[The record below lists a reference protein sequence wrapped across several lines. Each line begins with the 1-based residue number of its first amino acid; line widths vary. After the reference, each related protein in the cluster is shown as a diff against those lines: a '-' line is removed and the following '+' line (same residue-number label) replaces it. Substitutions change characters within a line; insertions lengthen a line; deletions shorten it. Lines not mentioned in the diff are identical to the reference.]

1 LNGDRLTLAD
11 LPPAIHRKRRSD
23 VRPVKYRRI
32 LLITD
37 LATDSRGV
45 LASIRQAVPG
55 AERLVVLACLP
66 IRKLSWFGHEA
77 PPDME
82 RAANAALDTLRAE
95 ATGVAAT
102 VDVRLAPDPGIEA
115 LDELAASSAIDLLV
129 AGPFSFGASLPLAGI
144 SILTELRK
152 RRSLPVLWVPGNA
165 IPNQA
170 GSAAQR
176 RTTGLVCLAIG
187 RRASVTVAAF
197 LRDHG
202 DPAQHITVL
211 LPDTAV
217 PSDLSAALD
226 VAGIRAAVEL
236 VAATGD
242 LRKQWL
248 DERLRANAIDLLVF
262 ARLPLARL
270 LNPGSTVPCL
280 VLPPPPPVG
289 GPLTELALDGPD
301 LVALGGPLHARFEY
315 AVGIGRRTTIP
326 DQALAFVSGGRVVAE
341 LGYRDGEVQ
350 WSDDGRAQAYGVFRI
365 AGRDASRPLAAVE
378 LELAVLRPGSVP
390 LMLFDAELS
399 DAELSALHGAVAN
412 EAGSRPELLA
422 VRLRPL
428 RSCRSIRARLQAADL
443 PARVVDASVV
453 LDEGAALDVP
463 ELADGVRLART
474 AARMRA
480 AGFPILAIVH
490 RGTQAPSTIGF
501 TALRADEIA
510 ALRGALLPAVALPVE
525 PTSLADRLDLVTGA
539 PVISGNR
546 IEIELDNVQARR
558 WLLAAIGQSVER
570 IHFQTYM
577 AADDD
582 IGRLVEAA
590 LVQAA
595 ARGVTVRLLV
605 DSLHGR
611 HGSLGARNP
620 LLERLG
626 ACPGLELRVGKPIS
640 GVPTLED
647 LKQRDHRKLVVVD
660 NRLAL
665 LGGRNVSHEYY
676 TGFDEV
682 ALGTQSMWREVPWLD
697 AGARIEGP
705 AVTALEH
712 GFLGAWRAAGGEPWP
727 VADCAPAGASAARV
741 VTHFGLRDAHTLDA
755 YLAMIETAKS
765 HIYVV
770 NGFPLILEIQHALLR
785 ALQREVR
792 VRVLTGHLTPT
803 HGDRPFEGPWSSA
816 RTTATAFVHSRVDA
830 LVAAG
835 AEGYQFSVAQR
846 PKWESGLGSVRSHVH
861 AKLMSADGRVCAVG
875 SANMDITAGYWESEL
890 LLVVEDASIA
900 AAVES
905 RVDALIAESTRIDRD
920 DPHWRESARRR
931 EWMRHWPGVL
941 SV

>member
-1 LNGDRLTLAD
+1 M
-11 LPPAIHRKRRSD
+11 
-23 VRPVKYRRI
+23 KYRRI

-37 LATDSRGV
+37 LAADSRGV
-45 LASIRQAVPG
+45 LASIRQTVPG
-55 AERLVVLACLP
+55 AELLVVLACLP
-66 IRKLSWFGHEA
+66 MRKLSWFGHEA

-82 RAANAALDTLRAE
+82 RAAHAALDTLRAE
-95 ATGVAAT
+95 AADVAAT
-102 VDVRLAPDPGIEA
+102 VDVRLAPDPDVEA
-115 LDELAASSAIDLLV
+115 IDEFAAASAIDLLV
-129 AGPFSFGASLPLAGI
+129 AGSFSFGASLPLGGI

-152 RRSLPVLWVPGNA
+152 RRSLPLLWVPGSA
-165 IPNQA
+165 IPDQA
-170 GSAAQR
+170 GPTTQR
-176 RTTGLVCLAIG
+176 RATELVCVAID

-202 DPAQHITVL
+202 DPAQHVTVL
-211 LPDTAV
+211 LPGTAV
-217 PSDLSAALD
+217 PRDLSAALD

-236 VAATGD
+236 VAATGVS
-242 LRKQWL
+242 RTQWIE
-248 DERLRANAIDLLVF
+248 ERIRANAVDLLVF

-270 LNPGSTVPCL
+270 LSSESSVPCL

-289 GPLTELALDGPD
+289 RPLTELALDGPD
-301 LVALGGPLHARFEY
+301 LVALGGPLRTRFEY
-315 AVGIGRRTTIP
+315 AVGIGRRTPVP
-326 DQALAFVSGGRVVAE
+326 DQALALVSGGRVVAK
-341 LGYRDGEVQ
+341 LGARDGETH
-350 WSDDGRAQAYGVFRI
+350 WPDDGRTQTYGVFRI
-365 AGRDASRPLAAVE
+365 EGGDASRPLAAVE

-390 LMLFDAELS
+390 LVLFDAELA
-399 DAELSALHGAVAN
+399 DAELSALQGIAAQ
-412 EAGSRPELLA
+412 ETDSRPELLA
-422 VRLRPL
+422 VRLRPV
-428 RSCRSIRARLQAADL
+428 RSCRSIRARLRAAGQA
-443 PARVVDASVV
+443 ARVVDASVV
-453 LDEGAALDVP
+453 LDEGTALDVS
-463 ELADGVRLART
+463 ELANAVRLARV
-474 AARMRA
+474 AARMRV

-490 RGTQAPSTIGF
+490 RGAQTPSTIGF
-501 TALRADEIA
+501 TALRAAEIVA
-510 ALRGALLPAVALPVE
+510 TRAVSLPAVALPGE
-525 PTSLADRLDLVTGA
+525 PVSLADRLDLMTGT
-539 PVISGNR
+539 PVLAGNR
-546 IEIELDNVQARR
+546 IEIELDNVQARH
-558 WLLAAIGQSVER
+558 WLLAAIDQSVGR

-582 IGRLVEAA
+582 IGRLIEAA

-595 ARGVTVRLLV
+595 ARGVSVRLLV

-611 HGSLGARNP
+611 HGSLGAQNP

-626 ACPGLELRVGKPIS
+626 ACPGVELRVGKPIS

-647 LKQRDHRKLVVVD
+647 LKQRDHRKVVIFD

-682 ALGTQSMWREVPWLD
+682 ALGAQSMWREVPWLD
-697 AGARIEGP
+697 AGARVEGP

-712 GFLGAWRAAGGEPWP
+712 GFLEAWRAAGGEAWP
-727 VADCAPAGASAARV
+727 VAACAPTGSSAARV
-741 VTHFGLRDAHTLDA
+741 VTHHGLRDAHTLDA

-765 HIYVV
+765 HVYVV

-785 ALQREVR
+785 ALERGVR
-792 VRVLTGHLTPT
+792 VCVLTGHLTPT

-816 RTTATAFVHSRVDA
+816 RTVATEFVHSRVDA

-835 AEGYQFSVAQR
+835 AEGYQFTVAPR
-846 PKWESGLGSVRSHVH
+846 PGWEPGLGSIRSHVH

-890 LLVVEDASIA
+890 LLVVEDTSIA

-905 RVDALIAESTRIDRD
+905 RVDALLTESTRIDRE
-920 DPHWRESARRR
+920 DPHWREAARRR